1 MGAMDVQQQNGAA
14 WDRFAMGLSALC
26 LLHCVAPPLLIA
38 LAPTTARLLGLP
50 EWLHA
55 AAVFL
60 AVPSTAIAMRQGY
73 RHHGAVFPALMGG
86 AGLLLLAFGAF
97 AHETEALEVGATMAG
112 SALLVLA
119 HLRNRA
125 LRRAGSRV
133 SPSI

>member
-1 MGAMDVQQQNGAA
+1 MGGMDVQQQGGAA

-38 LAPTTARLLGLP
+38 LAPTTARLLGMP

-60 AVPSTAIAMRQGY
+60 AVPSTAVAMRQGY
-73 RHHGAVFPALMGG
+73 RHHGAMFPALMGG

-97 AHETEALEVGATMAG
+97 AHFTEAWEVGATMAG

-119 HLRNRA
+119 HLKNLA
-125 LRRAGSRV
+125 LRRAG
-133 SPSI
+133 PGTLPAG